1 MKKVILLCCLISL
14 FIVNA
19 FALQNTS
26 DTLNVSV
33 AVTEGAG
40 ADKAEEDIVLSQGI
54 ILSFRYK
61 ILDNDNYIP
70 ANLDD
75 FTVVEDNAS
84 VSVTLRGEHSLYLAV
99 GVNGNPVKDTAVSLA
114 FDVDGW
120 YLDSGDNKVDESSAT
135 ISLREN
141 GIVNL
146 SPVDSMISAQIE
158 EPNILKITHSA
169 GLQKEKV
176 FAGYAVYEWNA
187 VSPNAGLYTATIT
200 VGISAE

>member
-40 ADKAEEDIVLSQGI
+40 ADKDEEDIVLSQGI

-176 FAGYAVYEWNA
+176 FAGYAVYEWKA

-200 VGISAE
+200 VGISAA

>member
-19 FALQNTS
+19 FALPNTS

-40 ADKAEEDIVLSQGI
+40 ADKDEEDIVLSQGI

-75 FTVVEDNAS
+75 FTVVENNAS

-141 GIVNL
+141 GIVKL
-146 SPVDSMISAQIE
+146 SPVDSMISTQIE
-158 EPNILKITHSA
+158 EPNILKIMHSA

-200 VGISAE
+200 VGISAA

>member
-19 FALQNTS
+19 FALPNTS

-40 ADKAEEDIVLSQGI
+40 ADKDEEDIVLSQGI

-120 YLDSGDNKVDESSAT
+120 YLDSGDNKVDESSAA

-200 VGISAE
+200 VGISAA

>member
-19 FALQNTS
+19 FALPNTS

-40 ADKAEEDIVLSQGI
+40 ADKDEEDIVLSQGI

-120 YLDSGDNKVDESSAT
+120 YLDSGDNKVDESSAA